1 MKAETEREG
10 QSGSTTTASEGTG
23 MAGRVHA
30 AGTSLYLCHQKDAA
44 SALPRGDEGLSLGRG
59 GTVCGRSLALRGA

>member
-1 MKAETEREG
+1 MNTETEREG
-10 QSGSTTTASEGTG
+10 QSGSTTVASEGTG

-30 AGTSLYLCHQKDAA
+30 AGTSLYPCHQKDAA
-44 SALPRGDEGLSLGRG
+44 SALPHGDEGLGLGRG

>member
-1 MKAETEREG
+1 M
-10 QSGSTTTASEGTG
+10 ASEGTG